1 MKMRYDSPLA
11 NVKVASPCSADWEQ
25 MAGDD
30 RKRFCGDCKLHV
42 YNLSG
47 MTTYDAENLL
57 RLSEGR
63 LCVRYY
69 QRPDGTV
76 LTQDCPVGWARVKRR
91 LSVAAAAA
99 FGLFISFVGLFG
111 AAVMFG
117 LGRKAPVVGK
127 IVWTKPTPEPD
138 GPALMGALPMPSPT
152 PRVSPSPKPGK
163 REVMVGKYVAPQK
176 IDEVLKKRV
185 LKQAGI

>member
-1 MKMRYDSPLA
+1 MEKRYDSPLA
-11 NVKVASPCSADWEQ
+11 NLKIASPCSADWDR

-63 LCVRYY
+63 LCVSYF
-69 QRPDGTV
+69 QRADGTV
-76 LTQDCPVGWARVKRR
+76 LTRECPVGWARVKRR
-91 LSVAAAAA
+91 LSMTATAV

-111 AAVMFG
+111 VMSV
-117 LGRKAPVVGK
+117 LGRKAPIMGK
-127 IVWTKPTPEPD
+127 ITPWVKPTPDRPV
-138 GPALMGALPMPSPT
+138 LMGAVAMPSPT
-152 PRVSPSPKPGK
+152 PRASPTPNGEWNVGRPAPPPKTNEGI
-163 REVMVGKYVAPQK
+163 RQN
-176 IDEVLKKRV
+176 V

>member
-1 MKMRYDSPLA
+1 MRRFDSPLV
-11 NVKVASPCSADWEQ
+11 NLKVASPCSADWNA

-47 MTTYDAENLL
+47 MTKYDAENLL

-91 LSVAAAAA
+91 ISVTASAAAA
-99 FGLFISFVGLFG
+99 LMIGLFG
-111 AAVMFG
+111 GLLVIATFG
-117 LGRKAPVVGK
+117 RANKIVGK
-127 IVWTKPTPEPD
+127 IPIPWVKSTPEPV
-138 GPALMGALPMPSPT
+138 LMGAIAEPPRTPTPSPT
-152 PRVSPSPKPGK
+152 PSRREPNKPIR
-163 REVMVGKYVAPQK
+163 RE
-176 IDEVLKKRV
+176 
-185 LKQAGI
+185 LKQQVLRQTGI